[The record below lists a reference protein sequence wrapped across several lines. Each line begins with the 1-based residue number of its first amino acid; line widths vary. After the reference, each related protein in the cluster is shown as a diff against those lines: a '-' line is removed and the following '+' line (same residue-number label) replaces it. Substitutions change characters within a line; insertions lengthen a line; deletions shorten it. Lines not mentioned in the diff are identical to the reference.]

1 MSFFVRGVL
10 DANRKFFLTAEPV
23 PRGGQLPLGSA
34 SAMAPSVRIVAA
46 GVPSVVGSFVAKS
59 PTAEIPKGFAAVC
72 ESMRWP
78 TAESWRSLA
87 DQQKTWFLHENG
99 AYIYRNTRDGQ
110 WWIDEPSGGGV
121 YVAKSDSDLPPTE
134 GWVLLPQAG
143 KRPLPQ
149 LEVKA

>member
-1 MSFFVRGVL
+1 
-10 DANRKFFLTAEPV
+10 
-23 PRGGQLPLGSA
+23 
-34 SAMAPSVRIVAA
+34 
-46 GVPSVVGSFVAKS
+46 
-59 PTAEIPKGFAAVC
+59 
-72 ESMRWP
+72 MRWP

-134 GWVLLPQAG
+134 GWEPLPQAG

>member
-1 MSFFVRGVL
+1 
-10 DANRKFFLTAEPV
+10 
-23 PRGGQLPLGSA
+23 
-34 SAMAPSVRIVAA
+34 MAPSVRIVQA
-46 GVPSVVGSFVAKS
+46 GVPSVVGTFAAKS

-134 GWVLLPQAG
+134 GAVHASKCKKMFEISHLFSQ
-143 KRPLPQ
+143 R
-149 LEVKA
+149 LESRERERDL

>member
-1 MSFFVRGVL
+1 MQG
-10 DANRKFFLTAEPV
+10 
-23 PRGGQLPLGSA
+23 
-34 SAMAPSVRIVAA
+34 APSVRIVAA